1 MSVVGSGKAL
11 ASLAAQPPDAQV
23 KVVVRPLDRK
33 GGPDAKNINP
43 RQFDSALAYRTALI
57 ASRKESSRP
66 EKESVVNAARQ
77 LGLDASAA
85 GVLNAVLVSG
95 SAANILRLLDGI
107 NYESVN
113 LDQNI

>member
-1 MSVVGSGKAL
+1 MSIVGSGKAL
-11 ASLAAQPPDAQV
+11 ADLSAQPPDAHV
-23 KVVVRPLDRK
+23 KVIVRPVDRK
-33 GGPDAKNINP
+33 AGLDVTNINP

-57 ASRKESSRP
+57 AGRKESSRP
-66 EKESVVNAARQ
+66 GKELVVNAARE

-95 SAANILRLLDGI
+95 SAGSILRLLDGI

-113 LDQNI
+113 LDQSI